1 MSKIP
6 FYIVTDIIEYIGGND
21 YLILRKKLTYLSQA
35 MDLFYSDYNNNSFWL
50 WNEWR
55 KKNGFS
61 NLSKP
66 IIPERIKN
74 IRNNPYVIS
83 IDPPLISIDT
93 EKLIDLHKKTRDYIY
108 N

>member
-1 MSKIP
+1 MHIIP
-6 FYIVTDIIEYIGGND
+6 FYLVTYIIEYIGGND
-21 YLILRKKLTYLSQA
+21 YLDSRKKLTYLSQA
-35 MDLFYSDYNNNSFWL
+35 MDLIYSDYNHNSFWL

-93 EKLIDLHKKTRDYIY
+93 EKLLDLHKKTRDYIY

>member
-6 FYIVTDIIEYIGGND
+6 FHIVTYIIEYIGGND
-21 YLILRKKLTYLSQA
+21 YLDSRKKLTYLSQA
-35 MDLFYSDYNNNSFWL
+35 IDLIYSDYNNNSFWL

-55 KKNGFS
+55 KKNGFR

-66 IIPERIKN
+66 IIPERLKN

-83 IDPPLISIDT
+83 LDPPLISLDT
-93 EKLIDLHKKTRDYIY
+93 EKLLDLHKKTREYIY